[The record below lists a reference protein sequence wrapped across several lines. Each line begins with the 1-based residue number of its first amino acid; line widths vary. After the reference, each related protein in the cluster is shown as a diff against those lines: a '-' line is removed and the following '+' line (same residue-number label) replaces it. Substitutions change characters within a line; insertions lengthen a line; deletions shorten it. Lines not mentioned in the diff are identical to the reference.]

1 LHHKVLLKMESSK
14 EYLDQLAEIR
24 RMMEKS
30 NKFMSLSGFS
40 GIFLGLYALV
50 GSYLVWNILGKIT
63 MTESQKILFI
73 TGIATMV
80 LVASLVTALW
90 LSIRKAKRSDQQ
102 IWGPGSKQL
111 LFNLMLPLATGGVF
125 VLLLA
130 AGRFFQ
136 LIAPSLLV
144 FYGLAL
150 VIASRFTHHELYWA
164 GVTQILL
171 GLVALALPRYAL
183 FFWAVGFGGVHIVYG
198 LYIYYA
204 HERESRN
211 SRR

>member
-1 LHHKVLLKMESSK
+1 MENNK
-14 EYLDQLAEIR
+14 EYLDQLTVIR

-30 NKFMSLSGFS
+30 SKFMSLSGFS

-50 GSYLVWNILGKIT
+50 GSYLVWDILGNLT
-63 MTESQKILFI
+63 LTEPRKVLFI
-73 TGIATMV
+73 ILIAAVVMG
-80 LVASLVTALW
+80 ASLATAFW
-90 LSIRKAKRSDQQ
+90 LSIRQARKAGHQV
-102 IWGPGSKQL
+102 WGPGSRQL

-130 AGRFFQ
+130 SGRFFQ

-150 VIASRFTHHELYWA
+150 AIAARYTHRELYWA

-171 GLVALALPRYAL
+171 GMLALAMPRYGL
-183 FFWAVGFGGVHIVYG
+183 LLWAAGFGLVHILYG
-198 LYIYYA
+198 IYMYFA
-204 HERESRN
+204 HEREPKN
-211 SRR
+211 SGR

>member
-1 LHHKVLLKMESSK
+1 MENNM

-30 NKFMSLSGFS
+30 SKFMSLSGFS
-40 GIFLGLYALV
+40 GIFLGLYALG
-50 GSYLVWNILGKIT
+50 GSYLVWDILGRISL
-63 MTESQKILFI
+63 TEPRKVLLIIL
-73 TGIATMV
+73 IAAVAM
-80 LVASLVTALW
+80 VASLATALW
-90 LSIRKAKRSDQQ
+90 LSIRQAQRSGQQ

-111 LFNLMLPLATGGVF
+111 LFNLMLPLTTGGIF

-150 VIASRFTHHELYWA
+150 AIAARYTHRELYWA

-171 GLVALALPRYAL
+171 GMVALALPRYGL
-183 FFWAVGFGGVHIVYG
+183 PLWAVGFGGIHIVYG
-198 LYIYYA
+198 IYMYFR
-204 HERESRN
+204 HERKTKTPIA
-211 SRR
+211 